1 MVGFSL
7 WHVHPGFAVAGTLCS
22 LAVALWLLIAIPCAI
37 VRRLDI
43 EPWDWLM
50 MAVSMAVIVAL
61 ALPDTFFA
69 KLT

>member
-7 WHVHPGFAVAGTLCS
+7 LHIHPGFALLGIVCS
-22 LAVALWLLIAIPCAI
+22 LALALWLLVTVPYAF
-37 VRRLDI
+37 VRRRDI

-50 MAVSMAVIVAL
+50 MFGSAVVIMAL

-69 KLT
+69 